1 VQDALEVVEIPEN
14 VLLVK
19 QLGAELPKTMVDPD
33 QIHQVFVNIALNA
46 IQAMVE
52 GGQLKIATRGKDDFV
67 EIEFSDTG
75 CGIPQEN
82 LSKLFDPFF
91 TTKARGIGL
100 GLAVTH
106 GILERNNGVIE
117 VKSTVGKGTTFLVRL
132 PVEMQ
137 KHGIQ
142 ATDKQKVAVG

>member
-1 VQDALEVVEIPEN
+1 VRDALEVVEVPEN

-19 QLGAELPKTMVDPD
+19 ELGAELPKTMADPD
-33 QIHQVFVNIALNA
+33 QVHQVFVNIALNA

-52 GGQLKIATRGKDDFV
+52 GGQLRITTRRKDDFV

-106 GILERNNGVIE
+106 GIIERNNGIIE
-117 VKSTVGKGTTFLVRL
+117 VKSKVGKGTTFLVRL
-132 PVEMQ
+132 PVEKQ
-137 KHGIQ
+137 KQGVQ